1 MSKFSWSW
9 DSFAC
14 SFRAVAENCLLAG
27 VAVSEKLGEV
37 VGIVG
42 ACADVWVI
50 LVYIALNCSLVS
62 ELSSGVVKSSKNIP
76 GVFESWGE
84 HTSEWVDSHNLESG
98 ETWSGSHDGKFNHEL
113 GIWGDFSEESL
124 PSSIVHRDCFA
135 YTCLDNFLTTV
146 EWKVSCHN
154 FFFLIINYN
163 NFSYLSKKLLNSI
176 DLITILTL
184 IINSLNWS
192 PILIKIYNQIL
203 ERN

>member
-62 ELSSGVVKSSKNIP
+62 KLSSGVVKSSKNIP

-84 HTSEWVDSHNLESG
+84 HASEWVDSHNLESG

-124 PSSIVHRDCFA
+124 PSSIVHSDCFA
-135 YTCLDNFLTTV
+135 YAWLDDFLTTQRSTFIDQRKRSIEASEAKTV
-146 EWKVSCHN
+146 TPKH
-154 FFFLIINYN
+154 FLPDQVGWCFRVRCFPVKPNR
-163 NFSYLSKKLLNSI
+163 KKM
-176 DLITILTL
+176 
-184 IINSLNWS
+184 
-192 PILIKIYNQIL
+192 
-203 ERN
+203 